1 MVFHKTDGAVYGSG
15 NITIDCDTT
24 TQVVVDIILK
34 DANTNEIYNRTN
46 QAAKQGGPP
55 IRKHTVIVDKTTM
68 SCDANGD
75 EYEIATGYCAR
86 DKGTVGDNWIW
97 CKHIDSLNTDVHI
110 TFSAIDKIA
119 VGSGSRGSRRKRGSE
134 IPQMLNKDKST
145 MEKISDEYGTE
156 IKKAVVMAVGVLV
169 LLPMPIH
176 PLWKMAILTTLSGFS
191 GQALACEDIHVHEV
205 LSSADAQVVWISL
218 ETGDCVQIQIK
229 DTHQKVMM
237 SLRPGKVVE
246 NFPIIEETF
255 KTVVPDLEY
264 TWSCPGVPRPCEL
277 GRADLV
283 EVGVEAYGW
292 ADGCFQF
299 GLGTVCTWINFTIP
313 NEDDNV
319 LYSIDVNTFGFGGVL
334 NIGTD
339 LRTEVEVEPIKT
351 QEDFLERKSDW
362 EIVGITEGTSILA
375 KCYKFEGMG
384 KNGWMTDPDE
394 EGAKAAYLSTFRMKT

>member
-1 MVFHKTDGAVYGSG
+1 
-15 NITIDCDTT
+15 
-24 TQVVVDIILK
+24 
-34 DANTNEIYNRTN
+34 
-46 QAAKQGGPP
+46 
-55 IRKHTVIVDKTTM
+55 M

-75 EYEIATGYCAR
+75 EYDIATSYCAR

-97 CKHIDSLNTDVHI
+97 CKHNDSLNTEFRI

-119 VGSGSRGSRRKRGSE
+119 VGSGSCGSPRKRGSE

-145 MEKISDEYGTE
+145 MEKISDKYGTE

-176 PLWKMAILTTLSGFS
+176 LLWKMAILTTLSGFS
-191 GQALACEDIHVHEV
+191 GQALACEDIHVHED

-237 SLRPGKVVE
+237 SLRPGKVIK

-277 GRADLV
+277 GSADLV
-283 EVGVEAYGW
+283 EVG
-292 ADGCFQF
+292 
-299 GLGTVCTWINFTIP
+299 I
-313 NEDDNV
+313 
-319 LYSIDVNTFGFGGVL
+319 LYFFI
-334 NIGTD
+334 
-339 LRTEVEVEPIKT
+339 
-351 QEDFLERKSDW
+351 
-362 EIVGITEGTSILA
+362 
-375 KCYKFEGMG
+375 
-384 KNGWMTDPDE
+384 
-394 EGAKAAYLSTFRMKT
+394 